1 MKILK
6 FFSLGSLLIIAIN
19 FGLALYSSM
28 NGNYNVGYV
37 HRMVSF
43 IFIFVISTT
52 LWLIVLRLK
61 IHSKRKGKC
70 EQVSQEQ
77 KMKILV
83 I

>member
-52 LWLIVLRLK
+52 LWLIVFAFK
-61 IHSKRKGKC
+61 KYTAKEKESANKYPTNKK
-70 EQVSQEQ
+70 
-77 KMKILV
+77 
-83 I
+83 

>member
-43 IFIFVISTT
+43 IFYI
-52 LWLIVLRLK
+52 RH
-61 IHSKRKGKC
+61 IHN
-70 EQVSQEQ
+70 
-77 KMKILV
+77 LV
-83 I
+83 ADCFCV